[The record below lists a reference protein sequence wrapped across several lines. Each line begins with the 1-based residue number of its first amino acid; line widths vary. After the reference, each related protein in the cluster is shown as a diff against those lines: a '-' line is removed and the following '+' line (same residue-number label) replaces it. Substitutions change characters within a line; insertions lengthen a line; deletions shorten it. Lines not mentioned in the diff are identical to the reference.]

1 MLNKNR
7 EMTYKK
13 ITLITALIWSAITLI
28 ILISCSPKT
37 NCGTKG
43 QHKARIK
50 NSKKMAPSMMH

>member
-1 MLNKNR
+1 
-7 EMTYKK
+7 MTYKK